1 MSAVENQS
9 LNSEGKGQGN
19 SILLPQA
26 SIAVFSKDQETLAS
40 ARQLETDW
48 RFARVVVG
56 VEDGDVNSAIQ
67 SYQEFESPDLVIVQT
82 ETIDAA
88 FTAKLEELAGHCTE
102 GTSAIV
108 IGPENDVNLYRK
120 LIDMGISDYLVKPI
134 MANVMAEICAK
145 TLIEKIGVKGSRLIA
160 FIGAKGGVGTSVL
173 CQSAACGVAE
183 FMGQKTFLLDAC
195 GGWSTMS
202 IGLGFEPVTT
212 LLEAAKEIE
221 AENQDNFNRMIH
233 KVTDKLSVLASGSDV
248 MLDQSISADQLE
260 MMIDVLMAKYPVVFV
275 DLSHSPQ
282 ALQNVVITRAN
293 QINLVS
299 TQGLVSLRQSRSLVQ
314 EIKDLRGGEDDGIEL
329 IINMSGMVS
338 GQDVPRKDI
347 ETAMDLNVSAV
358 VPFDAKLFQGN
369 ENASRRITSDKDGE
383 TLVKSTLLP
392 VVQKIVSGDFTVD
405 NAADKAGSGSGL
417 LGGLMRKLSS
427 K

>member
-1 MSAVENQS
+1 
-9 LNSEGKGQGN
+9 
-19 SILLPQA
+19 
-26 SIAVFSKDQETLAS
+26 
-40 ARQLETDW
+40 
-48 RFARVVVG
+48 
-56 VEDGDVNSAIQ
+56 
-67 SYQEFESPDLVIVQT
+67 
-82 ETIDAA
+82 
-88 FTAKLEELAGHCTE
+88 
-102 GTSAIV
+102 
-108 IGPENDVNLYRK
+108 
-120 LIDMGISDYLVKPI
+120 
-134 MANVMAEICAK
+134 
-145 TLIEKIGVKGSRLIA
+145 
-160 FIGAKGGVGTSVL
+160 
-173 CQSAACGVAE
+173 
-183 FMGQKTFLLDAC
+183 
-195 GGWSTMS
+195 
-202 IGLGFEPVTT
+202 

-260 MMIDVLMAKYPVVFV
+260 MMIDVLMATYPVVFV